1 VHPHHLAV
9 KQQATRRRNGE
20 RGASLIEY
28 ALLLALIAVVV
39 FGAVSFFG
47 SSTKGGFGKSTCS
60 MKVAY
65 NDQGTL
71 PNCP

>member
-1 VHPHHLAV
+1 VHGHQLAV
-9 KQQATRRRNGE
+9 KQQAAQGRKSE

-47 SSTKGGFGKSTCS
+47 DSTSGGFKTSACS
-60 MKVAY
+60 IKVAY
-65 NDQGTL
+65 ENASAST
-71 PNCP
+71 CP